1 MEKEI
6 TLNDIAIRAKSK
18 KEVYQVLTIE
28 GGLYLPP
35 MADANKKYIQIL
47 WKDIMFFPV
56 PPQPPVGGG
65 VQETKTFLY
74 SPPPPK

>member
-18 KEVYQVLTIE
+18 KEGDQVLTIE

-35 MADANKKYIQIL
+35 MADANKKYIQN
-47 WKDIMFFPV
+47 IMKGHNVLSCTPSA
-56 PPQPPVGGG
+56 P
-65 VQETKTFLY
+65 L
-74 SPPPPK
+74 

>member
-35 MADANKKYIQIL
+35 MADANIKYIQNIMKGHNVLSCTPLQNKNFIL
-47 WKDIMFFPV
+47 NKNWLKII
-56 PPQPPVGGG
+56 
-65 VQETKTFLY
+65 KN
-74 SPPPPK
+74 